1 MGDRCYMQLTC
12 RARDRAVF
20 EELGFHVETE
30 WGDSDFPNCV
40 EMVDYVANYAH
51 TEDLPKTLFISALT
65 ARAGIRR
72 RVLRLRRP
80 DLP

>member
-12 RARDRAVF
+12 SVRDRAIF

-40 EMVDYVANYAH
+40 EMVDYEANYAH
-51 TEDLPKTLFISALT
+51 TEDLPKD
-65 ARAGIRR
+65 
-72 RVLRLRRP
+72 VV
-80 DLP
+80 